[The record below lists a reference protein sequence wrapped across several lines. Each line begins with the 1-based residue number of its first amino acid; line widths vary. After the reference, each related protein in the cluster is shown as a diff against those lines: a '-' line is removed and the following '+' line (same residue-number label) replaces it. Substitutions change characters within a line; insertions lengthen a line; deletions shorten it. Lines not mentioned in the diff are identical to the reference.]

1 MEPSPDIVQAFGP
14 PPDGLDITESSVA
27 ENNAAVIILAA
38 LATVAVALR
47 LYARFLQGHGLHPDD
62 WTIIL
67 SLLLI
72 GATVGLS
79 ILAGSYGAGNHIWSF
94 TLPDLK
100 PIFKILYA
108 YTFIYASS
116 CAATKISILLF
127 YQRIFLPG
135 PSTSLSFKLSL
146 AAGYF
151 LSLAYPVIVWAT
163 MANACRPIA
172 YYWDQFIG
180 AEGECINLNVFYLAL
195 GIVNMGN
202 DVVVLLIPIQ
212 QILKL
217 QMSGRKKVAVCGVM
231 LLGSFFNHSVCV
243 ASILRIHH
251 LHTFTQS
258 PNLTR
263 QMGPVF
269 IWSAI
274 EPAVAIASACLPH
287 LAPLRRLVRNKLSST
302 QGSGGPSAGSMPWRS
317 RKSGTESQKGAA
329 LFTIGG
335 SRFSSYG
342 DGRVKIEDEEDEI
355 GLTERGAKGD
365 GKSASGSREDVSSGA
380 SVVQSSFA
388 QVDRTS

>member
-27 ENNAAVIILAA
+27 ENNVAVIILAA

-79 ILAGSYGAGNHIWSF
+79 ILGGSHGAGNHIWSF

-100 PIFKILYA
+100 PIFKTLYA

-172 YYWDQFIG
+172 YYWEQFVG
-180 AEGECINLNVFYLAL
+180 AEGECIDLNVFYLAL
-195 GIVNMGN
+195 GIVDMGY
-202 DVVVLLIPIQ
+202 DVVVLLIPIP

-231 LLGSFFNHSVCV
+231 LLGSFVCV

-258 PNLTR
+258 PDLTR

-269 IWSAI
+269 IWSAV
-274 EPAVAIASACLPH
+274 EPAVAIVSACLPH

-302 QGSGGPSAGSMPWRS
+302 QGSGGPSAGSTPWRS

-342 DGRVKIEDEEDEI
+342 DGRVKTEDEEDEI
-355 GLTERGAKGD
+355 GLTERGGKG
-365 GKSASGSREDVSSGA
+365 GVKSVSGSREDVSSRA
-380 SVVQSSFA
+380 SVVQASFA
-388 QVDRTS
+388 QADRTN